1 MLRVRGARGGQA
13 LHALTD
19 NTRSLLRLTM
29 TPGLGPR
36 RIANLIEAFGSATAA
51 LAANPAELERVPRI
65 GKVTAAK
72 IARGL
77 RESLP
82 LAEAEIDRAAARGAS
97 IVGLTDPAYP
107 ALLRQIPDPPAV
119 LYVLG
124 ELKPESDDRY
134 PAAIVG
140 SRSCTSYGIEQAE
153 RFGSVLG
160 GAGLTIVSGGARGI
174 DSAAHRGALKASGR
188 TIAVLGCGLN
198 HCYPPENQRLFDQI
212 AGGRGAVVSEL
223 PMDTP
228 PTSENFPGRNRII
241 SGLSLGVVVIEAA
254 RGSGALIT
262 AQGAVE
268 DQGREVF
275 AVPGRVDSPASEGT
289 LRLLRSGGAAIAIG
303 PGDVLNALE
312 TPARHHFHDTH
323 EARYAD
329 PTASPDA
336 HLWEGDPAEAPNGT
350 APAGADLQSRVL
362 AALDQP
368 RTPDELIVHLGV
380 GAGEVRT
387 AVTMLE
393 IRGTVRRRGNRL
405 ERASG

>member
-1 MLRVRGARGGQA
+1 MR
-13 LHALTD
+13 ALTD
-19 NTRSLLRLTM
+19 NTKSLLRLTM

-51 LAANPAELERVPRI
+51 LAANPAELERVRRI
-65 GKVTAAK
+65 GTVTAAK

-82 LAEAEIDRAAARGAS
+82 LAEAEIERAAGRGAS
-97 IVGLTDPAYP
+97 IVGLGDPHYP

-124 ELKPESDDRY
+124 ELKPETEDRY

-140 SRSCTSYGIEQAE
+140 SRACTSYGIEQAE

-174 DSAAHRGALKASGR
+174 DSAAHRGALKADGR

-198 HCYPPENQRLFDQI
+198 HCYPPENQRLFEQI
-212 AGGRGAVVSEL
+212 TDGRGAVVSEL

-312 TPARHHFHDTH
+312 TPARHHFLDTH

-329 PTASPDA
+329 PTASPEE
-336 HLWEGDPAEAPNGT
+336 HLWEGEPGDESGGT
-350 APAGADLQSRVL
+350 AAPGDDLQSRVL
-362 AALDQP
+362 AALDEP
-368 RTPDELIVHLGV
+368 RTPDELVERLGT
-380 GAGEVRT
+380 GPGEVRT
-387 AVTMLE
+387 AITMLE

>member
-1 MLRVRGARGGQA
+1 MPKLSE
-13 LHALTD
+13 
-19 NTRSLLRLTM
+19 NTRSLLRLTL

-36 RIANLIEAFGSATAA
+36 RIASLIETFGSATAA
-51 LAANPAELERVPRI
+51 LAANPAELERVRRI
-65 GKVTAAK
+65 GTVTAAK

-82 LAEAEIDRAAARGAS
+82 LAEAEIERAEARGAT
-97 IVGLTDPAYP
+97 IVGLGDRQYP
-107 ALLRQIPDPPAV
+107 ALLRQIPDPPPV
-119 LYVLG
+119 LYVIG
-124 ELKPESDDRY
+124 ELRPEREDRY
-134 PAAIVG
+134 PVAIVG
-140 SRSCTSYGIEQAE
+140 SRSCTTYGIEQAE
-153 RFGSVLG
+153 RFGSVLS

-198 HCYPPENQRLFDQI
+198 HWYPPENERLFEQI
-212 AGGRGAVVSEL
+212 AEGRGAVVSEL

-228 PTSENFPGRNRII
+228 PTPENFPGRNRII

-262 AQGAVE
+262 AEGAVE

-289 LRLLRSGGAAIAIG
+289 LRLLRSGGAAVAIG

-329 PTASPDA
+329 PAAAPDT
-336 HLWEGDPAEAPNGT
+336 HLWTGEPEAGPGAAA
-350 APAGADLQSRVL
+350 APQMSDVQSRVL
-362 AALDQP
+362 EALDQP
-368 RTPDELIVHLGV
+368 RTPDELVERLGV

-387 AVTMLE
+387 AITMLE
-393 IRGTVRRRGNRL
+393 IRGTVCRRGTRL
-405 ERASG
+405 ERTGR